1 MRKIVLNKKYG
12 GFNLSVKAIK
22 RLHEIKHLDEEVY
35 LYEADGFY
43 KDSDFITFYRKL
55 DFIDDN
61 LNESRNIYVSTK
73 DLGDIANDEL
83 EDFIIVNEDWDTRH
97 DPALVQV
104 VEELGEEAS
113 GRYSKLEIEE
123 IDDDDKYVID
133 EYDGLEHLILR
144 SRVANWNWQ

>member
-22 RLHEIKHLDEEVY
+22 RLHEIKHPNEEVY
-35 LYEADGFY
+35 LYEAEAFY
-43 KDSDFITFYRKL
+43 KDSNLITVYRK
-55 DFIDDN
+55 IDSIDN
-61 LNESRNIYVSTK
+61 ISDKSRNIYVSTK
-73 DLGDIANDEL
+73 DLGDTANDDL
-83 EDFIIVNEDWDTRH
+83 EDFIIINEDWDARH

-113 GRYSKLEIEE
+113 GRYSKLKIEE

-133 EYDGLEHLILR
+133 EYDGLEYLILK